1 VSHFSDSQFSVLP
14 MDTISLPFGNLPL
27 VLEMYSIPFN
37 RQDHGYRSL
46 FFPPKRLMLCFVVC
60 DYQPNNRQTFM
71 NHKQKFAHWCQQR
84 QHLHLNQVV
93 LPDGVGGYRW
103 VSDMVSFLQSH
114 VDAQVTMAIKC
125 IILLPNC
132 WRDIGVVERVCVGRS
147 SACDGAAQNRASRR
161 SSTFPGGGWRSCHQC
176 EEICLF
182 YLMGWVHLSVE
193 NFKVDRR

>member
-1 VSHFSDSQFSVLP
+1 MICRIIAWSDDLGHEHTVWRTLFLP
-14 MDTISLPFGNLPL
+14 ENWWKRAMTGPWLQ
-27 VLEMYSIPFN
+27 VTV
-37 RQDHGYRSL
+37 
-46 FFPPKRLMLCFVVC
+46 FPPKRLMLCFVVC